1 MVIGQLNEKPV
12 CRTLSQCLTYPT
24 CLSRSVQLLSHVR
37 LFATPWTA
45 AMLGFLV
52 HQQLLELAETHD
64 HRVGDDIQTISSTV
78 TPFSHMLPHIPPQ
91 GKCFLILCC
100 PLLLMPSVFH
110 KLNEQQLLRFLQS
123 TLNNDT
129 Q

>member
-1 MVIGQLNEKPV
+1 MIIGQLNEKTV

-24 CLSRSVQLLSHVR
+24 CLSHSVQLLSHVQ

-64 HRVGDDIQTISSTV
+64 HRVGDVVQ
-78 TPFSHMLPHIPPQ
+78 H
-91 GKCFLILCC
+91 LILCC
-100 PLLLMPSVFH
+100 PLLLLPSVFH
-110 KLNEQQLLRFLQS
+110 KLNEQQLLRFPQS